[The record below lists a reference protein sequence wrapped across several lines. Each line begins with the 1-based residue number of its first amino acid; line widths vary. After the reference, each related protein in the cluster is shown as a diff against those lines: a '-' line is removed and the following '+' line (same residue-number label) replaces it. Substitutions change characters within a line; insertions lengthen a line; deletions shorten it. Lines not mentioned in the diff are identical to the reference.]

1 MKVLLKNAT
10 RNGFRGSITTE
21 GWVLPPQRV
30 WLSLWF
36 SERVLLWWGFFV
48 FSPGDAFNRQLNAL
62 QEFSDPMNVMAVRVP
77 RQAVHHHFWF
87 WNDVSF
93 RNVRALTELATG
105 YHGLGWPNPDPG
117 TCRMF
122 SSEWGKTKQT
132 EKPLWP
138 VTDSCWCMAEA
149 NKIL

>member
-10 RNGFRGSITTE
+10 RNGLRGSITTE
-21 GWVLPPQRV
+21 SWSLPPQRV

-62 QEFSDPMNVMAVRVP
+62 QEFSSRLDERDGSKSP
-77 RQAVHHHFWF
+77 RQAVCHRFWF
-87 WNDVSF
+87 WKDVSF
-93 RNVRALTELATG
+93 RNVRALAEVAWVPWVGMTESR
-105 YHGLGWPNPDPG
+105 PRSMQDVSS
-117 TCRMF
+117 RMR
-122 SSEWGKTKQT
+122 ENKT

-138 VTDSCWCMAEA
+138 VTDSCCCMAEA
-149 NKIL
+149 NTIL

>member
-62 QEFSDPMNVMAVRVP
+62 QEFSSRPNERDGSKSPKAGCPSSILVLKWCQLQKCQSTNWTSHWVP
-77 RQAVHHHFWF
+77 WIGMTESRPRNMQDVFIRMRENKTNRETSLACDWF
-87 WNDVSF
+87 MLMYG
-93 RNVRALTELATG
+93 RG
-105 YHGLGWPNPDPG
+105 
-117 TCRMF
+117 
-122 SSEWGKTKQT
+122 
-132 EKPLWP
+132 
-138 VTDSCWCMAEA
+138 
-149 NKIL
+149 